1 MKHPVPVVAS
11 LLALFFLANVI
22 GLFVLDRYVD
32 PEATEES
39 GAPAYRELPAG
50 IERPDLEPSLALIY
64 IVAVVLIGTL
74 LLLLL
79 MRFKGAMNLWKVWYF
94 LAAAL
99 ALSIAWAPFVPNA
112 LAMVLGLVASAFKA
126 FRPNFFVHNFTELF
140 IYAGIAAIFAPLLN
154 VAFAAVLLVIAS
166 LYDMYAVWKSKH
178 MVRMAEFLT
187 SSNLFAGLALPKSL
201 SMRKGKASKKDMN
214 DSVAILGGGDIA
226 LPLLFAGTV
235 LGAFGIWK
243 ALIIPVFALLGL
255 GFLFYISKKG
265 RYYPAMPFVSIGCFL
280 GYAVVVLSS
289 V

>member
-126 FRPNFFVHNFTELF
+126 FRPNFLVHNFTELF

-201 SMRKGKASKKDMN
+201 SMRKGKAPKKDMN